1 MANLTGPYEQIKAR
15 IQTQCPDIQF
25 VSMWNQQVR
34 DMAKAKEWQIPFP
47 SAFIEFV
54 RPEKVQILGNG
65 WRIFEPLYVKVHIVQ
80 TFYNA
85 TNGVDFM
92 EENPGVFD
100 GLLQEVYAA
109 MFQYEPDGCVA
120 MFPTQEEGDY
130 DHDDVYHTIIT
141 FQTNYV
147 DGSRNEP
154 VGGFPW
160 NTSPMN
166 LDIIVNPWGDCILVQ
181 GDTGPLLVV
190 NPDGDYGYL
199 LVQIT
204 P

>member
-1 MANLTGPYEQIKAR
+1 MANLTGPYEQIKAQ
-15 IQTQCPDIQF
+15 IKAQCTDIQF

-34 DMAKAKEWQIPFP
+34 DMAKSKEWQVPFP

-54 RPEKVQILGNG
+54 RPEKIQILGNG

-85 TNGVDFM
+85 TNGIDFM
-92 EENPGVFD
+92 EENPLVFD
-100 GLLQEVYAA
+100 GLLQEVYASL
-109 MFQYEPDGCVA
+109 FQFEPDGCVA

-154 VGGFPW
+154 IGGIPW
-160 NTSPMN
+160 NTRPEP
-166 LDIIVNPWGDCILVQ
+166 LDIILNPWEEGVMIQDN
-181 GDTGPLLVV
+181 GGPLYVTSGAGDGYFLV
-190 NPDGDYGYL
+190 L
-199 LVQIT
+199 
-204 P
+204 